1 MLPLLQNRRQTVP
14 TTNFDS
20 FPNQEHRQAI
30 HDSQLLQQNTPSHDR
45 SFPIRTLQ
53 SYSRM
58 SENSPYGLHP
68 SHRTHEH
75 QLRRKTPGG
84 TIDAGYDG
92 SSAKSSI
99 GEPPF
104 KQLVLPGHP
113 INVLEYQFPGRQ
125 LYKQGPVGID
135 GATHLPTCSWQSPAY
150 IVTPPP
156 SHNGPYQPGSHPVGP
171 NFASIYQPVIR
182 ANEYNVR
189 AFCPPPLTLVGG
201 LPLGQPGWQH
211 GPSPWENPS
220 VRDPSTIP
228 RGGYAPRPEFAV
240 IPAASRLIPVAD
252 PLADYNTQN
261 SEPDTQST
269 YAARQDIYQSLPDF
283 KFKAISQ
290 AYCCY
295 ASLVGY
301 LQASSRVSI
310 NKDSSGADPTSSR
323 HLIFPKPPRPKR
335 ERPVAGLNLRQAGA
349 SNSRSAARIFASR
362 VSNSIGMQSQHF
374 THVQQPSRHVIFA
387 GIDQFRAEQCVTSR
401 PIASTSSNINVARS
415 GMTSANDARTSIGIL
430 KNLCEQSQWTWIEG
444 ILVLGCLLYALEQYT
459 DALQCF
465 SRITALD
472 PRYFQGHYS
481 LSRHLYLTN
490 TLVI

>member
-1 MLPLLQNRRQTVP
+1 MLPLLQARRQTVP
-14 TTNFDS
+14 TTNVDS

-30 HDSQLLQQNTPSHDR
+30 PNSQPLQQNIPSHDQ

-53 SYSRM
+53 SHARM
-58 SENSPYGLHP
+58 SENSPYGLHH

-92 SSAKSSI
+92 SSPKSSI

-135 GATHLPTCSWQSPAY
+135 GATHLPTCSWQSPGY

-156 SHNGPYQPGSHPVGP
+156 SHNGPYQSPSHPFDP

-211 GPSPWENPS
+211 GPLPWESQP

-228 RGGYAPRPEFAV
+228 RGGYAVVAPRPDFAI
-240 IPAASRLIPVAD
+240 IPAASRRIPVAD
-252 PLADYNTQN
+252 HLADYNAQN
-261 SEPDTQST
+261 SE
-269 YAARQDIYQSLPDF
+269 RDF
-283 KFKAISQ
+283 KVKAISQ
-290 AYCCY
+290 AYRCY
-295 ASLVGY
+295 ANLVGY

-335 ERPVAGLNLRQAGA
+335 ERPVAGLNLGQAGA
-349 SNSRSAARIFASR
+349 SNSRSAAIIFPSSG
-362 VSNSIGMQSQHF
+362 SNSIGMPPHHF
-374 THVQQPSRHVIFA
+374 TPVQQPSRHVIFA
-387 GIDQFRAEQCVTSR
+387 GIDQFRAEQCVTSC

-415 GMTSANDARTSIGIL
+415 GMASANDARTSMVIL
-430 KNLCEQSQWTWIEG
+430 RNLCERSQWTWVEG
-444 ILVLGCLLYALEQYT
+444 ILVLGCLQYALEQYT

-481 LSRHLYLTN
+481 LSRHY
-490 TLVI
+490 I